1 MLIKKEF
8 TLRPRAR
15 GFHLITDE
23 IIRNL
28 PRLPQAGILHLFIK
42 HTSAGLSIN
51 ENADPDVQTDME
63 AIFNHLVKEREPY
76 YMHTCE
82 GDDDMPAHAKSTL
95 TGNSLSIP
103 ITDGRLNMGIWQGI
117 YLCEFRNRGGGRKNS
132 SNRHRTIEYMKMNNL
147 PTNIFVA
154 TEKDYP
160 ELSELWEAS
169 VRSTH
174 HFLSAEDIQYYKPL
188 VQNVYF
194 PAVQLYIIK
203 NKDNRISGFLGLSD
217 NLIEMLFIHPD
228 EQGKGYGKTLLEF
241 AVNERG
247 FRKVDVNEQNEQ
259 AFRFY
264 RNRGFEVISRDETD
278 AQGKPFPI
286 LHMQL
291 TNY

>member
-1 MLIKKEF
+1 
-8 TLRPRAR
+8 
-15 GFHLITDE
+15 
-23 IIRNL
+23 
-28 PRLPQAGILHLFIK
+28 
-42 HTSAGLSIN
+42 
-51 ENADPDVQTDME
+51 
-63 AIFNHLVKEREPY
+63 
-76 YMHTCE
+76 
-82 GDDDMPAHAKSTL
+82 
-95 TGNSLSIP
+95 
-103 ITDGRLNMGIWQGI
+103 
-117 YLCEFRNRGGGRKNS
+117 
-132 SNRHRTIEYMKMNNL
+132 MNNL

-217 NLIEMLFIHPD
+217 DLIEMLFINPD

-241 AVNERG
+241 AVNERD

>member
-1 MLIKKEF
+1 
-8 TLRPRAR
+8 
-15 GFHLITDE
+15 
-23 IIRNL
+23 
-28 PRLPQAGILHLFIK
+28 
-42 HTSAGLSIN
+42 
-51 ENADPDVQTDME
+51 
-63 AIFNHLVKEREPY
+63 
-76 YMHTCE
+76 
-82 GDDDMPAHAKSTL
+82 
-95 TGNSLSIP
+95 
-103 ITDGRLNMGIWQGI
+103 
-117 YLCEFRNRGGGRKNS
+117 
-132 SNRHRTIEYMKMNNL
+132 MNNL

-169 VRSTH
+169 IRSTH
-174 HFLSAEDIQYYKPL
+174 HFLSEEDIQYYKPL

-217 NLIEMLFIHPD
+217 DLIEMLFIHPD

-241 AVNERG
+241 AVNER
-247 FRKVDVNEQNEQ
+247 
-259 AFRFY
+259 
-264 RNRGFEVISRDETD
+264 VIDRDETD

>member
-1 MLIKKEF
+1 
-8 TLRPRAR
+8 
-15 GFHLITDE
+15 
-23 IIRNL
+23 
-28 PRLPQAGILHLFIK
+28 
-42 HTSAGLSIN
+42 
-51 ENADPDVQTDME
+51 
-63 AIFNHLVKEREPY
+63 
-76 YMHTCE
+76 
-82 GDDDMPAHAKSTL
+82 
-95 TGNSLSIP
+95 
-103 ITDGRLNMGIWQGI
+103 
-117 YLCEFRNRGGGRKNS
+117 
-132 SNRHRTIEYMKMNNL
+132 MKTNNL

-194 PAVQLYIIK
+194 PAVQLYTIK

-217 NLIEMLFIHPD
+217 DLIEMLFIHPD

>member
-1 MLIKKEF
+1 
-8 TLRPRAR
+8 
-15 GFHLITDE
+15 
-23 IIRNL
+23 
-28 PRLPQAGILHLFIK
+28 
-42 HTSAGLSIN
+42 
-51 ENADPDVQTDME
+51 
-63 AIFNHLVKEREPY
+63 
-76 YMHTCE
+76 
-82 GDDDMPAHAKSTL
+82 
-95 TGNSLSIP
+95 
-103 ITDGRLNMGIWQGI
+103 
-117 YLCEFRNRGGGRKNS
+117 
-132 SNRHRTIEYMKMNNL
+132 MNNL

-154 TEKDYP
+154 TEKDYH

-194 PAVQLYIIK
+194 PAEQLYIIK

-217 NLIEMLFIHPD
+217 DLIEMLFIHPD